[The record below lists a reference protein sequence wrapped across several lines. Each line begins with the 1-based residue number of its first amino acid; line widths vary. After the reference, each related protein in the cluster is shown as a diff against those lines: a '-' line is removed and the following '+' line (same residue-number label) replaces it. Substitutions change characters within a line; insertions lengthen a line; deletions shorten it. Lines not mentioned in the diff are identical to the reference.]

1 MLRTSQY
8 KYVLYDRGN
17 NREQLFDLSK
27 DRGEMR
33 NLVVEKAYQTVLEH
47 LRGLMDHWLRENDIR
62 PTRRNLNDVP
72 GGEHR

>member
-33 NLVVEKAYQTVLEH
+33 NLAVEKAYQTVLEH
-47 LRGLMDHWLRENDIR
+47 LRGLMDRWLRENDIR